1 MDDPVKD
8 ALRLTDASYAKLSGE
23 IERNKKTARTEM
35 IRVGISAEKIIR
47 KFYVKSCHHSASCN
61 VSSIV

>member
-35 IRVGISAEKIIR
+35 IVWAFPQKLLTEILRL
-47 KFYVKSCHHSASCN
+47 
-61 VSSIV
+61 

>member
-23 IERNKKTARTEM
+23 IERNSDVLPDEDGAT
-35 IRVGISAEKIIR
+35 
-47 KFYVKSCHHSASCN
+47 
-61 VSSIV
+61 